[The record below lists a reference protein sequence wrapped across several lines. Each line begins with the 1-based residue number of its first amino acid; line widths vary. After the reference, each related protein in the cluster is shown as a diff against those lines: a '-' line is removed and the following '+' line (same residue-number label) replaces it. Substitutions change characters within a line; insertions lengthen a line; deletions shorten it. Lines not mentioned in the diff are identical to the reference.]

1 MWKEEKKSG
10 LTTLSFS
17 GWMEQKKDRGWM
29 RFDGTVEAPIDQA
42 INQEVQSGINNLNAA
57 GGLQT
62 TLNSQYYLGINK
74 QYLIWGG
81 VGVAVV
87 VAAVIIYKK
96 TRKK

>member
-1 MWKEEKKSG
+1 MWKEQKKG
-10 LTTLSFS
+10 GQTTLSFA
-17 GWMEQKKDRGWM
+17 GWLQQQKDRNWM
-29 RFDGTVEAPIDQA
+29 GFDGTQAIPIDQA
-42 INQEVQSGINNLNAA
+42 IDQEVQSGINNLNAT

-74 QYLIWGG
+74 QYLIWTGVA

-87 VAAVIIYKK
+87 GIIIYKK